1 MDPTTKSIVVG
12 ILLVLVSA
20 FIGGIGIA
28 VAILNPFGKVLSL
41 TFAVGLIGTA
51 IICWGWACFARK
63 ELYE

>member
-1 MDPTTKSIVVG
+1 
-12 ILLVLVSA
+12 VLVSA